1 MAQDPTATDRSAEVL
16 GRLFDVRGARTL
28 VTGAASGLGFA
39 FAEVLA
45 DCGARVT
52 LADIDAELLQ
62 ESTAKL
68 ADRGLD
74 VRSVVV
80 DVSDRQAVQAAVDE
94 IVAEQGGLDVA
105 FANAGIGTGPGF
117 IVPDGETVDRID
129 PATFDR
135 AMAINLNGALATIG
149 AAAGAMKAG
158 GDGGRI
164 IVTSSIAG
172 LQAEPIVG
180 YAYVASKAALV
191 NVVRQAAL
199 DLAPDN
205 ILINAIC
212 PGPVKNT
219 RIGEGATLD
228 PTPEAEAAWTG
239 MVPLKRMGVPEE
251 LKGLALL
258 LASPAGSFMTGAAYP
273 VDGGSLL

>member
-1 MAQDPTATDRSAEVL
+1 MAQDRSAEVL
-16 GRLFDVRGARTL
+16 GKLFDVRGARTL
-28 VTGAASGLGFA
+28 VTGAASGLGLA
-39 FAEVLA
+39 FAEILA

-52 LADIDAELLQ
+52 LADIDAELLA

-74 VRSVVV
+74 VRSAVL
-80 DVSDRQAVQAAVDE
+80 DVADRDAVQATVDE

-129 PATFDR
+129 AASFDR
-135 AMAINLNGALATIG
+135 AMAINLSGALATIG

-158 GDGGRI
+158 GNGGRI

-180 YAYVASKAALV
+180 YAYVASKAALI

-199 DLAPDN
+199 DLAGDG

-219 RIGEGATLD
+219 RIGEGATFD
-228 PTPEAEAAWTG
+228 PTPEAEAEWTG
-239 MVPLKRMGVPEE
+239 MVPLGRMGVPEE

-258 LASPAGSFMTGAAYP
+258 LASPASSFMTGAAYP

>member
-1 MAQDPTATDRSAEVL
+1 MAQDGTAQDRSAEVL
-16 GRLFDVRGARTL
+16 GRLFDVQGARTL

-39 FAEVLA
+39 FAEILA

-52 LADIDAELLQ
+52 LADIDEALLA

-68 ADRGLD
+68 AERGLD
-74 VRSVVV
+74 VRSAVL
-80 DVSDRQAVQAAVDE
+80 DVADRDAVQAVVDE

-117 IVPDGETVDRID
+117 IVPGGETVDRID
-129 PATFDR
+129 AASFDR
-135 AMAINLNGALATIG
+135 AIAINLSGALATIG

-158 GDGGRI
+158 GNGGRI

-180 YAYVASKAALV
+180 YAYVASKAALI

-199 DLAPDN
+199 DLASDG
-205 ILINAIC
+205 ILVNAIC

-219 RIGEGATLD
+219 RIGEGATFD
-228 PTPEAEAAWTG
+228 PTPEAEAEWTG
-239 MVPLKRMGVPEE
+239 MIPLKRMGVPEE

-258 LASPAGSFMTGAAYP
+258 LASPASSFMTGAAYP